1 MKKILLMS
9 SLFLLFSCGRIQE
22 EMVVTNVHE
31 FKKGK
36 YSIEL
41 NSDDYFITDSLYR
54 VGDTLKISKK

>member
-1 MKKILLMS
+1 
-9 SLFLLFSCGRIQE
+9 
-22 EMVVTNVHE
+22 MVVTNVHE